1 MTTSATF
8 RARCLAAAAA
18 SLLAAP
24 LFAGAAGSA
33 DANAKYQKERAACLN
48 GTSQQDRA
56 TCLREAGAALDEARH
71 HRLDNGETMRQ
82 RDANATDR
90 CAAVKPEDRSD
101 CEKMAHG
108 EGVVSGS
115 VEGGGVIK
123 EMVTRTV
130 EPTTVMVP
138 PAAPAP
144 EPQR

>member
-1 MTTSATF
+1 MKTAF
-8 RARCLAAAAA
+8 RTRCLAVAAA
-18 SLLAAP
+18 SLMAAP
-24 LFAGAAGSA
+24 LFASAAGSA
-33 DANAKYQKERAACLN
+33 EAEYQKQRAACLN
-48 GTSQQDRA
+48 GTSQEDRA

-71 HRLDNGETMRQ
+71 HRLDNGETTRQ
-82 RDANATDR
+82 RDANASQR
-90 CAAVKPEDRSD
+90 CAAVKPEDRAD

-115 VEGGGVIK
+115 VESGGVMK

-138 PAAPAP
+138 PAPPAA